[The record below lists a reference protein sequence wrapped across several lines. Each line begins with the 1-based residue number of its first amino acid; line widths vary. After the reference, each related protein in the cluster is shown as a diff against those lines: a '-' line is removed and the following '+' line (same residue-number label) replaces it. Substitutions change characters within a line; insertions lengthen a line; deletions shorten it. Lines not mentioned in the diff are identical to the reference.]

1 MSSAAKTAFTEN
13 VKMWVTLDN
22 QLKKANSVSKQL
34 RENKSEVEDTL
45 LDYVVE
51 HNMADATINISDG
64 SLKFVTQQTTAPL
77 TLKYVEECLVKC
89 IRNESHVASIMNYIK
104 VNRPVKEVADIKR
117 FVKKSITWIILC
129 MHDTLDFYFFF

>member
-1 MSSAAKTAFTEN
+1 MSSSAAAKTSFTEN

-34 RENKSEVEDTL
+34 RESKSEVEDTL
-45 LDYVVE
+45 LEYVVE
-51 HNMADATINISDG
+51 NNMADATINISDG

-77 TLKYVEECLVKC
+77 TLKYVEECLSKC

-104 VNRPVKEVADIKR
+104 VNRPVKEVPDIKR
-117 FVKKSITWIILC
+117 FVKKSIN
-129 MHDTLDFYFFF
+129 